1 MDKGI
6 GELLHLL
13 PGAHFERGLVA
24 GFPEEDMAEAMR
36 RLAGVME
43 TVSLGKMAACAKEA
57 FDLVFCF
64 FPAYP
69 GFDQIQDVLRITA
82 PGGAIAIIM
91 PTHFFRVVR
100 TQRVM
105 GGASIYGLSP
115 SLNDLRLAV
124 PVENWACA
132 AASLALYQP
141 SRILAKARKYLA
153 YCLSRLGLS
162 TIWTPWLL
170 LTAEK
175 DGGKGQ
181 PGLHSLF
188 QEIFGCD
195 VEIGLF
201 TGTPG
206 YLRKS
211 TMQIMNASGSILGYA
226 KIGANP
232 QTQAIVSNE
241 AVMLSRLPALDLGD
255 ILTPGLLFYGDTE
268 GGNRILIQST
278 QKEHMS
284 SAPLIPDERHFDF
297 ISRLFRSTGKA
308 EVFRESACF
317 REIADRLADLREY
330 AGEDRM
336 KTLND
341 AFAWASQTIDAAKIP
356 LCLAHRDFTPWN
368 TFLVKKKLYVF
379 DWEFAREPWIPLCD
393 TFHFVLQ
400 KGILV
405 DHADEGILWKRL
417 TGDAFK
423 EGRFLKRC
431 AASAGITEHVY
442 PALLTFYLVDVITT
456 YLFHHR
462 EEGRISRDGQEL
474 LDRWEGL
481 LARILKSNRI
491 YAV

>member
-1 MDKGI
+1 VDKGI

-13 PGAHFERGLVA
+13 SGAYFERGLIA
-24 GFPEEDMAEAMR
+24 GFPEEEMAEAMR
-36 RLAGVME
+36 RRAKVIE
-43 TVSLGKMAACAKEA
+43 YVSLGQMAACAKEA

-69 GFDQIQDVLRITA
+69 GSDQIQDVLRITA
-82 PGGAIAIIM
+82 PGGAMAIIM
-91 PTHFFRVVR
+91 PARFFGIAR
-100 TQRVM
+100 TQKMM

-124 PVENWACA
+124 PVENRACA

-141 SRILAKARKYLA
+141 SLTLAKARKYLA

-162 TIWTPWLL
+162 TVWTPWLL
-170 LTAEK
+170 LTAKK
-175 DGGKGQ
+175 DGGKDQ

-226 KIGANP
+226 KIGASP

-241 AVMLSRLPALDLGD
+241 AATLSRLSVLELGD
-255 ILTPGLLFYGDTE
+255 TLIPESLFCGDTE

-278 QKEHMS
+278 QKGHMS

-297 ISRLFRSTGKA
+297 ISRLFRLTGKEEA
-308 EVFRESACF
+308 FRESACF
-317 REIADRLADLREY
+317 REIADRIADLEEY
-330 AGEDRM
+330 AGEYRM
-336 KTLND
+336 RTLDD
-341 AFAWASQTIDAAKIP
+341 AFTWASQVINTATVP

-368 TFLVKKKLYVF
+368 TFLVRKKLYVF
-379 DWEFAREPWIPLCD
+379 DWEFAREAWIPLCD
-393 TFHFVLQ
+393 AFHFVLQ

-405 DHADEGILWKRL
+405 DREGEGILWKRL
-417 TGDAFK
+417 TDDVSK

-431 AASAGITEHVY
+431 ATSAGITEYVY
-442 PALLTFYLVDVITT
+442 PALLTFYLVDVMTT

-462 EEGRISRDGQEL
+462 EEGQISHDGQAL

-481 LARILKSNRI
+481 MARILKSNRI
-491 YAV
+491 YAA